1 MKNLFNQRKF
11 KLYNVVRDTITDVE
25 KNLKTF
31 TQMHEQPE
39 LSIYD
44 YFQELRNQIDL
55 EAEKAKQYIETLQDE
70 MIESLKYSESEC
82 FANLKNKSNDYNFP
96 TNLTEK
102 KASALEIEDLNNE
115 SLKEKTINQIADW
128 NIKLGEKNIS
138 DIKLIE
144 SKNEAINTK
153 RLLESNIDMLK
164 SKLFLKKD
172 YTFQL
177 NTKLEE
183 YPFGKLI
190 VENNFFEKKLEKLAL
205 EEKKRFFS
213 DEIDLKNNTISK
225 KMIRMELKK
234 RGILR

>member
-1 MKNLFNQRKF
+1 ML
-11 KLYNVVRDTITDVE
+11 
-25 KNLKTF
+25 
-31 TQMHEQPE
+31 
-39 LSIYD
+39 
-44 YFQELRNQIDL
+44 
-55 EAEKAKQYIETLQDE
+55 
-70 MIESLKYSESEC
+70 SLKY
-82 FANLKNKSNDYNFP
+82 NDYNFP
-96 TNLTEK
+96 TTLTEK
-102 KASALEIEDLNNE
+102 TASALEIEDLNNE

-144 SKNEAINTK
+144 SKNEAMNTK

-172 YTFQL
+172 YSFQL

-190 VENNFFEKKLEKLAL
+190 VENNFLEKKLEKLAL

-213 DEIDLKNNTISK
+213 DEIDLKNNTMSK

>member
-1 MKNLFNQRKF
+1 ML
-11 KLYNVVRDTITDVE
+11 
-25 KNLKTF
+25 
-31 TQMHEQPE
+31 
-39 LSIYD
+39 
-44 YFQELRNQIDL
+44 
-55 EAEKAKQYIETLQDE
+55 
-70 MIESLKYSESEC
+70 
-82 FANLKNKSNDYNFP
+82 
-96 TNLTEK
+96 
-102 KASALEIEDLNNE
+102 
-115 SLKEKTINQIADW
+115 EKTINQIADW

-144 SKNEAINTK
+144 SKNEAMNTK

-172 YTFQL
+172 YSFQL

-190 VENNFFEKKLEKLAL
+190 VENNFLEKKLEKLAL

-213 DEIDLKNNTISK
+213 DEIDLKNNTMSK